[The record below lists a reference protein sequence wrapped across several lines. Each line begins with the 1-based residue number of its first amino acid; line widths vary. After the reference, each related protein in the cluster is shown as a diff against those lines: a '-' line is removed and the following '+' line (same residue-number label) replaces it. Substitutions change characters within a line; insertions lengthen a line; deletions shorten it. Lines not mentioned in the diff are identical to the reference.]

1 MFVRE
6 SGAGYLL
13 SGLVLVSAVL
23 ITLDVTTRLLEP
35 VRATIGTVASP
46 LQVLAEVPYMLADE
60 VGEVASTHDS
70 LRTRNA
76 ELERRI
82 LELTQISQQFLSLRT
97 ENERLRALLGS
108 RARLPSEVMVA
119 ELVAIV
125 PTANTHQVIIDKG
138 SDSGVTL
145 GQAVLDSQGL
155 FGQVVEVDRF
165 TSRVLLI
172 VDQSHA
178 VPVQVNRSGVR
189 SVAAGTGEL
198 DHLILE
204 NVPVTAD
211 IQVNDLMESSGLG
224 GRFPRG
230 YPVGIVTSVE
240 IDDSS
245 PYAAVEVRPL
255 AALDRSR
262 HVLLVFQQPLVDE
275 YAAPGEPDSQN
286 DPVEYE
292 QPHADEAAAAAEV
305 SDAAVASDASE
316 DAQ

>member
-1 MFVRE
+1 
-6 SGAGYLL
+6 L

-23 ITLDVTTRLLEP
+23 IILDVTTRLLEP
-35 VRATIGTVASP
+35 VRATIGTLVSP
-46 LQVLAEVPYMLADE
+46 LQVLAEVPYLLADE
-60 VGEVASTHDS
+60 VGEVASTHES

-82 LELTQISQQFLSLRT
+82 LELTQISQQYLSLRT

-125 PTANTHQVIIDKG
+125 PTVNTHQVIIDKG
-138 SDSGVTL
+138 SDSGVSL
-145 GQAVLDSQGL
+145 GQAVLDAQGL

-189 SVAAGTGEL
+189 SVAAGTGAL
-198 DHLILE
+198 DHLMLE

-211 IQVNDLMESSGLG
+211 IQVNDLLESSGLG

-240 IDDSS
+240 IGDSS
-245 PYAAVEVRPL
+245 PYAGVEVRPL

-262 HVLLVFQQPLVDE
+262 HVLLVFDPTQAEAYLDE
-275 YAAPGEPDSQN
+275 TTGDEDG
-286 DPVEYE
+286 DPNGSELFSNPPEGE
-292 QPHADEAAAAAEV
+292 QPEAETDGSGEV
-305 SDAAVASDASE
+305 P
-316 DAQ
+316 

>member
-1 MFVRE
+1 M
-6 SGAGYLL
+6 

-23 ITLDVTTRLLEP
+23 LTLDVTTRLLEP
-35 VRATIGTVASP
+35 VRATVGTLVSP
-46 LQVLAEVPYMLADE
+46 LQVLAEVPYLLADE
-60 VGEVASTHDS
+60 VGEVASTHES
-70 LRTRNA
+70 LRARNA

-82 LELTQISQQFLSLRT
+82 LELTQISQQYLSLRT

-119 ELVAIV
+119 ELVAVV

-145 GQAVLDSQGL
+145 GQAVLDAQGL

-198 DHLILE
+198 DHLVLE

-240 IDDSS
+240 IDDTS
-245 PYAAVEVRPL
+245 PYARVEVRPL

-262 HVLLVFQQPLVDE
+262 HVLLVFDPSQAEAYLEEMASTDATSDQE
-275 YAAPGEPDSQN
+275 SPGEGGSLNGRGPD
-286 DPVEYE
+286 DPVDFE
-292 QPHADEAAAAAEV
+292 QPEMETEGPGEAP
-305 SDAAVASDASE
+305 
-316 DAQ
+316 

>member
-13 SGLVLVSAVL
+13 SGLVLVSVVL

-35 VRATIGTVASP
+35 VRTTIGTVVSP
-46 LQVLAEVPYMLADE
+46 LQVLAEVPYLLADE
-60 VGEVASTHDS
+60 VGEVASTHES
-70 LRTRNA
+70 LRARNA

-82 LELTQISQQFLSLRT
+82 LELTQISQQYLSLRT

-108 RARLPSEVMVA
+108 RARLPAEVMVA
-119 ELVAIV
+119 ELIAIV

-138 SDSGVTL
+138 SDSGVTV
-145 GQAVLDSQGL
+145 GQAVLDAHGL

-245 PYAAVEVRPL
+245 PYASVEVRPL

-262 HVLLVFQQPLVDE
+262 HVLLVFPQSPADDYGDGTGRDGDGDAQGDRGAL
-275 YAAPGEPDSQN
+275 N

-292 QPHADEAAAAAEV
+292 QPESDE
-305 SDAAVASDASE
+305 SSE
-316 DAQ
+316 SAGEGS

>member
-1 MFVRE
+1 M
-6 SGAGYLL
+6 
-13 SGLVLVSAVL
+13 LVSAVL

-35 VRATIGTVASP
+35 VRATIGTLVSP
-46 LQVLAEVPYMLADE
+46 LQVLAELPYLLADE

-82 LELTQISQQFLSLRT
+82 LELTQISQQYLSLRT

-125 PTANTHQVIIDKG
+125 PTPNTHQVIIDKG
-138 SDSGVTL
+138 SDSGVSL
-145 GQAVLDSQGL
+145 GQAVLDAQGL
-155 FGQVVEVDRF
+155 FGQVVEVNRF

-189 SVAAGTGEL
+189 SVAAGTGDL

-204 NVPVTAD
+204 NVQVTAD
-211 IQVNDLMESSGLG
+211 IQEGDLMESSGLG

-240 IDDSS
+240 IGDTS
-245 PYAAVEVRPL
+245 PYASVEVRPL

-262 HVLLVFQQPLVDE
+262 HVLLVFAQSLNDE
-275 YAAPGEPDSQN
+275 YLNDPVGGEPGSPENPESLNDRGSLN
-286 DPVEYE
+286 DPVEFE
-292 QPHADEAAAAAEV
+292 QPESAPGESVGPGGEG
-305 SDAAVASDASE
+305 S
-316 DAQ
+316 

>member
-1 MFVRE
+1 V
-6 SGAGYLL
+6 
-13 SGLVLVSAVL
+13 V
-23 ITLDVTTRLLEP
+23 
-35 VRATIGTVASP
+35 SP
-46 LQVLAEVPYMLADE
+46 LQVMAEMPYLLADE
-60 VGEVASTHDS
+60 VGEVASTHET
-70 LRTRNA
+70 LRARNA

-82 LELTQISQQFLSLRT
+82 LELTQISQQYLSLRT

-108 RARLPSEVMVA
+108 RARLPAEVMVA
-119 ELVAIV
+119 ELVAVV

-138 SDSGVTL
+138 SDSGVSL
-145 GQAVLDSQGL
+145 GQAVLDAQGL

-172 VDQSHA
+172 VDASHA

-189 SVAAGTGEL
+189 SVAAGTGAL
-198 DHLILE
+198 DHLVLE

-211 IQVNDLMESSGLG
+211 IQEGDLMESSGLG

-230 YPVGIVTSVE
+230 YPVGIVTSVL
-240 IDDSS
+240 IDDTS

-262 HVLLVFQQPLVDE
+262 HVLLVFDRTEPDDYFDEAPLVD
-275 YAAPGEPDSQN
+275 

-292 QPHADEAAAAAEV
+292 EPMTAPADAE
-305 SDAAVASDASE
+305 STGPEASE
-316 DAQ
+316 ASQ